1 MDNFIVEL
9 VSNASS
15 SIYPDN
21 TLASF
26 TNFLPEQLYL
36 DGDWEVALLEITYPA
51 LYNNITE
58 GKFWYVPQRSTS
70 KKSNNEETREAL
82 NESYES
88 VTILPAMY
96 LSLDEIFQSM
106 NDALRLRNRQSVELK
121 WKVDSITRHCEI
133 ELASDKS
140 QLVFASQ
147 DLCSILGFSQSV
159 WFSSKGPHRS
169 EFPID
174 ILRFHS
180 VMVYTDIVE
189 FSIIGDT
196 KAPILRCFPFNNK
209 IQRDSISV
217 TKYSNYVSFDNLQFR
232 RLLKNSIHSIKVE
245 LRSPTGELIP
255 FVAVG
260 ITRLTLLFRKTKAS
274 PKDSIPI

>member
-9 VSNASS
+9 VSNAS

-58 GKFWYVPQRSTS
+58 GKFWYVPQSTS

-88 VTILPAMY
+88 VTILPGMY

-232 RLLKNSIHSIKVE
+232 RLLKNSMHSIKVE

>member
-82 NESYES
+82 NESYET
-88 VTILPAMY
+88 VTILPGMY

-260 ITRLTLLFRKTKAS
+260 ITRLTLLFRKTKGS

>member
-70 KKSNNEETREAL
+70 KKSNNEETREAS

-88 VTILPAMY
+88 VTILPGMY

>member
-70 KKSNNEETREAL
+70 KKRNNEETREAL

-88 VTILPAMY
+88 VTILPGMY

-159 WFSSKGPHRS
+159 WFSSKGPHGS

-196 KAPILRCFPFNNK
+196 KAPILRCFPFINK

>member
-88 VTILPAMY
+88 VTILPGMY

>member
-15 SIYPDN
+15 SVYPDN
-21 TLASF
+21 ILASF
-26 TNFLPEQLYL
+26 INFLPEQLYL

-58 GKFWYVPQRSTS
+58 GKFWYVPQRNTS
-70 KKSNNEETREAL
+70 KKRNNEETREAL
-82 NESYES
+82 NESYEA
-88 VTILPAMY
+88 VTILPGMY

-121 WKVDSITRHCEI
+121 WKVASITRHCEI

-169 EFPID
+169 EFPMD

-196 KAPILRCFPFNNK
+196 KAPILRCFPFINK
-209 IQRDSISV
+209 SQRDAISV

-232 RLLKNSIHSIKVE
+232 RLLKN
-245 LRSPTGELIP
+245 
-255 FVAVG
+255 
-260 ITRLTLLFRKTKAS
+260 
-274 PKDSIPI
+274 

>member
-9 VSNASS
+9 VSKASS
-15 SIYPDN
+15 VYPDN

-26 TNFLPEQLYL
+26 TNFFPEQLYL
-36 DGDWEVALLEITYPA
+36 DGDWEVAFLEITYPA

-58 GKFWYVPQRSTS
+58 GKFWYVPQRNTS
-70 KKSNNEETREAL
+70 KKRNNEETREAL

-88 VTILPAMY
+88 VTILPGMF

-159 WFSSKGPHRS
+159 WFSSKRPHRS

-196 KAPILRCFPFNNK
+196 KAPILRCSPFINK
-209 IQRDSISV
+209 IQRDAISV
-217 TKYSNYVSFDNLQFR
+217 TEYSNHVSFHNLQFR
-232 RLLKNSIHSIKVE
+232 RLLKNSIHSIKVD

>member
-15 SIYPDN
+15 SIYPEN

-88 VTILPAMY
+88 VTILPGMY

-232 RLLKNSIHSIKVE
+232 RFLKISIHSIKVE

-255 FVAVG
+255 FVTVG

>member
-88 VTILPAMY
+88 VTILPGMY

-174 ILRFHS
+174 VLRFHS

-196 KAPILRCFPFNNK
+196 IAPILRCFPFNNK

>member
-1 MDNFIVEL
+1 MEL

-26 TNFLPEQLYL
+26 TNFLPEQLFL

-51 LYNNITE
+51 LYNNITD
-58 GKFWYVPQRSTS
+58 GKFWYVPQSPTS
-70 KKSNNEETREAL
+70 NKRKNEASSEPV
-82 NESYES
+82 S
-88 VTILPAMY
+88 ILPGLY
-96 LSLDEIFQSM
+96 LSLDEIFQSV
-106 NDALRLRNRQSVELK
+106 NDALRLRNRQSADLK

-133 ELASDKS
+133 ELASENS
-140 QLVFASQ
+140 QLVFGSQ
-147 DLCSILGFSQSV
+147 DLCSILGFSKGV
-159 WFSSKGPHRS
+159 WFNSKGPHKS

-196 KAPILRCFPFNNK
+196 KAPILRCFPFINK
-209 IQRDSISV
+209 IQRDSISI
-217 TKYSNYVSFDNLQFR
+217 TKYTNYVSFDNLQFR

-260 ITRLTLLFRKTKAS
+260 ITRLTLLFRKIERSQK
-274 PKDSIPI
+274 

>member
-26 TNFLPEQLYL
+26 TNFPPEQLYL

-88 VTILPAMY
+88 VTILPGMY

-189 FSIIGDT
+189 FSINGDT